1 MLVRAVSTAALV
13 GAAFFVPVSLPVLIS
28 AAVLLVLV
36 PLSLVLWALRKKDHV
51 QAGLRLGRWYE
62 FSLDARNG
70 EREMPQGAKRK
81 HASKAGQPAS
91 KP

>member
-1 MLVRAVSTAALV
+1 MLIRAVSTAALV
-13 GAAFFVPVSLPVLIS
+13 GAASFVPVSSPVLIC
-28 AAVLLVLV
+28 AAALLVLV

-62 FSLDARNG
+62 FSLNARNG
-70 EREMPQGAKRK
+70 VRELPQGPKRRA
-81 HASKAGQPAS
+81 ASKSAHPAS